1 MFRSMPPAYAHARE
15 QRGPLDSALGIERAA
30 VPSKLSAAAAEVG
43 LRVIRELQDHIIL
56 DMKTQIN
63 DASMILCEI
72 LTVLVRPEVHHAGEE
87 LSRAGGDLPAVEAG
101 ADIDKA
107 IPDTGELAEKN

>member
-1 MFRSMPPAYAHARE
+1 
-15 QRGPLDSALGIERAA
+15 
-30 VPSKLSAAAAEVG
+30 
-43 LRVIRELQDHIIL
+43 
-56 DMKTQIN
+56 
-63 DASMILCEI
+63 MILCEI
-72 LTVLVRPEVHHAGEE
+72 LTGLVRPEVHHAGEE